1 MFTKI
6 NLQSNL
12 VVFGIPLLMILSLIA
27 VVKSSFFIPRISP
40 FIIADFLITIPLIYF
55 LLIRK
60 KKITNKTTIT
70 VAFLGLAIAS
80 VILPK
85 EDQEIITQIRI
96 MLLPLVEFFLIGY
109 IFVKGRKIIKKVK
122 ESKNRS
128 LDFFDAIQQVC
139 NEILPY
145 GLGNV
150 FAAEISV
157 VYYGLLNWER
167 RKLQKNEY
175 SYHKDGM
182 ATSVILGFLL
192 VVVVEMFVTHA
203 MLKNG
208 NVTASIILAL
218 LSGYT
223 ALQVIAVLRSLAK
236 RPVFID
242 VNKEQLIL
250 KFGILANATIPFE
263 QIKKVE
269 LTTKE
274 LPEKTTI
281 KYFSPLGRAGGHN
294 LILHFQKEI
303 KFNSF
308 YGITKKADSLAIF
321 IDQKNEFKQNLTE
334 HITFKK

>member
-12 VVFGIPLLMILSLIA
+12 IVFGIPLLMILSLIT

-40 FIIADFLITIPLIYF
+40 FIIADFLITIPLVYF
-55 LLIRK
+55 FLIRK
-60 KKITNKTTIT
+60 KEISNKTTIT
-70 VAFLGLAIAS
+70 VAFLGLAIVS

-85 EDQEIITQIRI
+85 ENQEVLVQIRLV
-96 MLLPLVEFFLIGY
+96 LLPLVEFFLIGY
-109 IFVKGRKIIKKVK
+109 IVVKGRKIIKKIK
-122 ESKNRS
+122 ESNDDS

-139 NEILPY
+139 NEVLPL

-150 FAAEISV
+150 FAVEISV
-157 VYYGLLNWER
+157 IYYGLLNWR
-167 RKLQKNEY
+167 RKELKKNEY

-208 NVTASIILAL
+208 NITASFILAI
-218 LSGYT
+218 LSAYT

-236 RPVFID
+236 RPVYID
-242 VNKEQLIL
+242 VEKKQLLL
-250 KFGILANATIPFE
+250 KFGILANAVIPFD
-263 QIKKVE
+263 QINEVE

-274 LPEKTTI
+274 LPEKTSI
-281 KYFSPLGRAGGHN
+281 KYFSPLGSSGGHN
-294 LILHFQKEI
+294 LVLHFKEQI

-308 YGITKKADSLAIF
+308 YGISKKANSLAVF
-321 IDQKNEFKQNLTE
+321 VDQKNEFKQNLIQ
-334 HITFKK
+334 HI